1 MNIDTNITVIRRIGN
16 NVMFVSGKHFS
27 SLYPLIYDA
36 PSDMD
41 MTVGVDI
48 VRIISIRVTSFFN
61 EYEYAPV

>member
-16 NVMFVSGKHFS
+16 NVMIVSGKHFS
-27 SLYPLIYDA
+27 SLYHLIYDA